1 MDTRL
6 YVGNL
11 GSAMTSD
18 ELQALFSPY
27 GTVTFAQ
34 VVADRDSGRS
44 EGFGFVEMTS
54 AEQAAAARA
63 ALDGTR
69 VGDRAL
75 VVEPARRRPGGR
87 ERGFHGGPHPWNTQD

>member
-11 GSAMTSD
+11 SPSLTSD

-27 GTVTFAQ
+27 GTVSFAQ

-44 EGFGFVEMTS
+44 EGFGFVEMS
-54 AEQAAAARA
+54 NAQEAEAAAA
-63 ALDGTR
+63 ALNGLN
-69 VGDRAL
+69 VGDQAL
-75 VVEPARRRPGGR
+75 VVELARRRPGGR
-87 ERGFHGGPHPWNTQD
+87 DRGFHGGPHPWTSHD

>member
-6 YVGNL
+6 YAGNL
-11 GSAMTSD
+11 GAAMTSD

-44 EGFGFVEMTS
+44 EGFGFVEMTTVAQ
-54 AEQAAAARA
+54 AEAAVA
-63 ALDGTR
+63 ALNGAR
-69 VGDRAL
+69 VGDRVL
-75 VVEPARRRPGGR
+75 VVEPARRRAGGR
-87 ERGFHGGPHPWNTQD
+87 ERGFHGGPHPWSAQD